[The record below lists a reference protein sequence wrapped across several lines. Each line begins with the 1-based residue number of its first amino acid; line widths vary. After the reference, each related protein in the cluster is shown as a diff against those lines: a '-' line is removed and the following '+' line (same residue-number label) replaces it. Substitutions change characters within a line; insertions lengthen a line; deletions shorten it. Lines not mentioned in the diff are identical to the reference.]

1 MLVDVHHAQK
11 NLDTLLDR
19 MLAGEDIVIAREGR
33 PMVRLV
39 PVVAQGSG
47 GKVRLG
53 GLKLAELGL
62 SADFHAATTDD
73 ELIGRGNSS
82 GVPSRQNTKTSKRK
96 AQTNRVKP

>member
-1 MLVDVHHAQK
+1 MLVDVRHAQK

-39 PVVAQGSG
+39 PVDAQVSS

-53 GLKLAELGL
+53 GLKQADWGL
-62 SADFHAATTDD
+62 SADFHAPATDD
-73 ELIGRGNSS
+73 DLIGRGNSNELS
-82 GVPSRQNTKTSKRK
+82 SSENTKNSKRSGRIK
-96 AQTNRVKP
+96 RSNP